1 MRIMGLD
8 YGSKTV
14 GVAVSDPL
22 SVTAQNLETI
32 TRKQENKLR
41 QTYARLEQLATEYEV
56 SLFVIGLPIGMDGIE
71 GERAIA
77 AREFGE
83 NLNRRTGIPVHYQDE
98 RLTTVSADR
107 ILEEAGVRRENR
119 KQYIDGIAA
128 TYILQTY
135 LDTVKGTVQ

>member
-41 QTYARLEQLATEYEV
+41 QTYARIEELATEYEV

-71 GERAIA
+71 GERAAA
-77 AREFGE
+77 AREFGA
-83 NLNRRTGIPVHYQDE
+83 NLGRRTGIDVHYQDE

-107 ILEEAGVRRENR
+107 ILEEAGVRKENR

-128 TYILQTY
+128 TYILQAY
-135 LDTVKGTVQ
+135 LDTVKGTIE